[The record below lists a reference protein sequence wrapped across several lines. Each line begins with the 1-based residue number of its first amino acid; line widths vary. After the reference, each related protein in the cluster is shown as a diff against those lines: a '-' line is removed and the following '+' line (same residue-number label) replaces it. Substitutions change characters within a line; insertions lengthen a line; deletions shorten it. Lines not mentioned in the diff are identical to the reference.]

1 MIRRCRRKVNN
12 GEGKMPSRCCAEET
26 EAGGNCPN
34 KGNQLS
40 RTEYPPIPA
49 AANFLEIGVWGGH
62 GKEST

>member
-1 MIRRCRRKVNN
+1 MPNRC
-12 GEGKMPSRCCAEET
+12 SAEET